1 MCDRVTGS
9 SDQVALPTH
18 YFLIASYCSAAGRSA
33 ADCDDSTVV
42 MSLILPHKPAVTS
55 QCWESLTTMVSNVL
69 QTASA
74 KAVPPLCR
82 FCRNRPLDGIT
93 AAYQVVAIIISG
105 GACFLPRRC
114 ELLIGRPFR
123 DVRIHHFSYPTRTR
137 SR

>member
-1 MCDRVTGS
+1 MCNRVTGS

-18 YFLIASYCSAAGRSA
+18 YFLIASYCSSAGRSA

-74 KAVPPLCR
+74 QAVLPLCR
-82 FCRNRPLDGIT
+82 FCRNRLLDDIPS
-93 AAYQVVAIIISG
+93 AYQVVAIIISG
-105 GACFLPRRC
+105 GACFPPRWC
-114 ELLIGRPFR
+114 ELLVGRPQR
-123 DVRIHHFSYPTRTR
+123 DVRVDHFSYPTRTR